1 MLDALYGHSAAD
13 GFHFLKDVWAQKSH
27 FGDQSK
33 HLAENLEKAID
44 ATERAAPRREGD
56 FQLAREATQKVNK
69 TQRERIWERSVFKRW
84 NDPDIAPVNSC
95 WDRVIGFQIPLFANQ
110 EKAGWGYIDLLGFI
124 GNGTPSVIELKKD
137 PRSRTSGGVDNTE
150 SPLRIV
156 LEAAAY
162 AVALR
167 ANWSNFREEFVD
179 RLTQLPVSREVISG
193 IPDELHEVRLV
204 GAAPAGYWL
213 DWLPVTEKGRTIS
226 NSTWQS
232 FSSLLD
238 ALGKAGFPTSF
249 VSLSGDSDQPDTL
262 AAQPLV
268 KFPLLSKPFGTMSH
282 Q

>member
-1 MLDALYGHSAAD
+1 MPGPFYD
-13 GFHFLKDVWAQKSH
+13 GSPEDGLHVLKDKWKQKTYFGAQSEY
-27 FGDQSK
+27 
-33 HLAENLEKAID
+33 LAQNLEEAIE
-44 ATERAAPRREGD
+44 ATQGAAPRREGD
-56 FQLAREATQKVNK
+56 FRLARKATQAINE
-69 TQRERIWERSVFKRW
+69 TQRERIWERSVFERW
-84 NDPDIAPVNSC
+84 NDPDIAPVNNC
-95 WDRVIGFQIPLFANQ
+95 WDRVIGFQIPLFAEQ
-110 EKAGWGYIDLLGFI
+110 DKDSWGYIDLLGFI

-137 PRSRTSGGVDNTE
+137 PPTSKSGGTDNSE

-167 ANWSNFREEFVD
+167 ANWSNFREEYVD
-179 RLTQLPVSREVISG
+179 RLTQLTVSHEVIDG

-238 ALGKAGFPTSF
+238 ALGSAGLPTSF
-249 VSLSGDSDQPDTL
+249 VSLSGDSDQPDML
-262 AAQPLV
+262 AAQPLEH
-268 KFPLLSKPFGTMSH
+268 FPLLS
-282 Q
+282 